1 MHIQQETKNGDR
13 RGQRK
18 KIKNIKK
25 NLPKLIRH
33 QVTNLRRHM
42 NQSKIGSKKTTH
54 RHIIV
59 KLLKK
64 K

>member
-1 MHIQQETKNGDR
+1 M
-13 RGQRK
+13 
-18 KIKNIKK
+18 K

-64 K
+64 KIEKLSRKASRKSYSKEKN